1 MTVCCL
7 GLSLPTW
14 EEWIPSAFERYFFID
29 PYQLQR
35 KMILLF
41 VLPGR
46 GATCSACI
54 RSTDGTQKRNM
65 YSVFPLPSCNPLRI
79 FKCRYRKLWSSTISS
94 NCVVPAVFL
103 GNDVKTTSQSFS
115 IQHILGNISQNPGF
129 QRTTNNIQIY
139 SLSIYILNYV
149 YIHVYI
155 SFKSKGIYRNS
166 WKETAPWIRFGYNQ
180 QIWLTFLLS
189 HEPSDQNLCWFLN
202 NGVWIYIKTN
212 THMYIYIY
220 IHTMCMHIHVYV
232 HMWLYI
238 YTWIYMNIS

>member
-139 SLSIYILNYV
+139 SLSIYI
-149 YIHVYI
+149 
-155 SFKSKGIYRNS
+155 
-166 WKETAPWIRFGYNQ
+166 
-180 QIWLTFLLS
+180 
-189 HEPSDQNLCWFLN
+189 
-202 NGVWIYIKTN
+202 YIKL
-212 THMYIYIY
+212 YIYIY
-220 IHTMCMHIHVYV
+220 M
-232 HMWLYI
+232 YI
-238 YTWIYMNIS
+238 YHLNLRVSTEIHGKKPRPGSVLGITNRYGLLFCWATSHQIKTYVDSSTMGCEYT